1 MSMLRAKP
9 GLLPLAVLVVYLL
22 TLLPLPMPLVY
33 AKPFWLGLM
42 MIWLALERP
51 ALGTLGFAFVIG
63 LIADVLIGTLL
74 GEHGFRLLVIVFI
87 VRRFRPR
94 LRFFPLWQQTLAVG
108 ALLLNDRI
116 VILMLRSFASTS
128 APDWAYWLPA
138 LIGMLLWPLLIV
150 LLDDLRQRFRAQKT
164 G

>member
-1 MSMLRAKP
+1 MSTARARP

-22 TLLPLPMPLVY
+22 TLVPLPEPLIY

-51 ALGTLGFAFVIG
+51 ALGTLGCALIVG
-63 LIADVLIGTLL
+63 LIADALLGTWL
-74 GEHGFRLLVIVFI
+74 GEHAFRLLVIVFI

-116 VILMLRSFASTS
+116 VILMLRSFASTTV
-128 APDWAYWLPA
+128 PDWLYWLPA
-138 LIGMLLWPLLIV
+138 LVGMMLWPLLIV
-150 LLDDLRQRFRAQKT
+150 LLDDLRQRFRAQKP